1 MRYLFHHS
9 DAAFDATSKRWKFT
23 LDRRISNPRSIRLT
37 KCVFTASTATSYP
50 SVVYLRSDALHRM
63 TKTKHTVELKA
74 NNHENPSNVIAVL
87 QETHTQGRYAISE
100 KGVSLPVH
108 GHTHAREIDLYFTD
122 GATVMDGEIAAGSV
136 IGGGAD
142 DSTME
147 DLGSDL
153 VLWIDPEYAPLSA
166 QSTLVTVDDE
176 SVEYLRNRS
185 PGTSEIMLVSNNTD
199 QFILT
204 SFGETKAVI
213 GGPQSAWAAMSDS
226 NGAAVDVTCSMH
238 FTFRAPPSSGAQVIV
253 NMPKDMFTI
262 RWWSNDLQFLDN
274 NGSWDTIT
282 ATNFLPNS
290 EWYVECVNTDSDGN
304 GTPTFDWRFINLADL
319 DTVITETTVGSVT
332 SKSATADWLLSAAN
346 DHYTVAISSVA
357 VLNTGGPNKRDT
369 IMNWMLSRYTTES
382 SEEPP
387 PPPQPATFMVEL
399 EVKQSQR

>member
-1 MRYLFHHS
+1 MRYLLHHS
-9 DAAFDATSKRWKFT
+9 DAVFEETSKRFLFT
-23 LDRRISNPRSIRLT
+23 LDRRISNPRSIMIT
-37 KCVFTASTATSYP
+37 KCVFTASTAQTYP
-50 SVVYLRSDALHRM
+50 SVVYMRSNALHNM
-63 TKTKHTVELKA
+63 IKSKHTVELKA
-74 NNHENPSNVIAVL
+74 DNHENSSNIIAVL
-87 QETHTQGRYAISE
+87 QETHTKGRYSITE
-100 KGVSLPVH
+100 RGVNLPVH
-108 GHTHAREIDLYFTD
+108 GHTHVRQIDIYFTD
-122 GATVMDGEIAAGSV
+122 GATVMDGVIAAGTV

-142 DSTME
+142 DDTME

-185 PGTSEIMLVSNNTD
+185 PGSSEILLVSNNTA
-199 QFILT
+199 QFVLT
-204 SFGETKAVI
+204 SFGETKAVV

-226 NGAAVDVTCSMH
+226 NGVAVDATCSMH
-238 FTFRAPPSSGAQVIV
+238 FTFRAPPGTAAQVIV

-262 RWWSNDLQFLDN
+262 RWWNNDLQFLDN

-282 ATNFLPNS
+282 ATNFLTNS
-290 EWYVECVNTDSDGN
+290 EWYVEVTNSDNDGD
-304 GTPTFDWRFINLADL
+304 GTPTFDWRFINLDDL
-319 DTVITETTVGSVT
+319 DTVYTETTVGSVT
-332 SKSATADWLLSAAN
+332 EKSATADWLLSAAN

-369 IMNWMLSRYTTES
+369 IMNWMISRYTTAS